1 MNKCKKIA
9 ILICVFLTALNIGA
23 CGKEKKEEVVNTEKS
38 TADKQESNTKESAA
52 DKQESNTE
60 ESAADKQESNP
71 QEVENTTVD
80 LSGDYVCPTDDSTL
94 SITLNSDGSY
104 SAELN
109 LFRLTSIDD
118 FKGKYENGIFVMTGT
133 DSAGNPIT
141 AELAFSGE
149 QVTLI
154 FTDSTWEYLENGTK
168 YVFNKE

>member
-38 TADKQESNTKESAA
+38 TADKQESNT
-52 DKQESNTE
+52 QEF
-60 ESAADKQESNP
+60 
-71 QEVENTTVD
+71 ENTTVD
-80 LSGDYVCPTDDSTL
+80 LYGDYVCPTDDSTL
-94 SITLNSDGSY
+94 SITLKSDGSY

-118 FKGKYENGIFVMTGT
+118 FKGTYENGTFVMTGT

>member
-9 ILICVFLTALNIGA
+9 ILICVFLTALNTGA

-38 TADKQESNTKESAA
+38 TADKQESNT
-52 DKQESNTE
+52 
-60 ESAADKQESNP
+60 

-94 SITLNSDGSY
+94 SVTLKSDGSY

>member
-38 TADKQESNTKESAA
+38 TADKQESNT
-52 DKQESNTE
+52 
-60 ESAADKQESNP
+60 

-94 SITLNSDGSY
+94 SITLKSDGSY

-118 FKGKYENGIFVMTGT
+118 FKGTYENGIFVMTGT

>member
-1 MNKCKKIA
+1 MYMNKCKKIA
-9 ILICVFLTALNIGA
+9 ILICVFLTALNTGA

-38 TADKQESNTKESAA
+38 TADKQESNT
-52 DKQESNTE
+52 
-60 ESAADKQESNP
+60 

-94 SITLNSDGSY
+94 SITLKSDGSY

>member
-9 ILICVFLTALNIGA
+9 ILICVFLTALNTGA

-38 TADKQESNTKESAA
+38 TADKQESNT
-52 DKQESNTE
+52 
-60 ESAADKQESNP
+60 

-80 LSGDYVCPTDDSTL
+80 LSGDYVCPTDDSML
-94 SITLNSDGSY
+94 SITLKSDGSY

-141 AELAFSGE
+141 EELAFSWE

>member
-23 CGKEKKEEVVNTEKS
+23 CGKEKKEEVVNKEKS
-38 TADKQESNTKESAA
+38 TADKQESNT
-52 DKQESNTE
+52 
-60 ESAADKQESNP
+60 

-94 SITLNSDGSY
+94 SITLKSDGSY

-118 FKGKYENGIFVMTGT
+118 FKGTYENGIFVMTGT

>member
-9 ILICVFLTALNIGA
+9 ILICVFLTALNTGA
-23 CGKEKKEEVVNTEKS
+23 CGKEKKEEVVNTENS
-38 TADKQESNTKESAA
+38 TADKQESNT
-52 DKQESNTE
+52 
-60 ESAADKQESNP
+60 

-94 SITLNSDGSY
+94 SITLKSDGSY

>member
-38 TADKQESNTKESAA
+38 TADKQESNT
-52 DKQESNTE
+52 QEI
-60 ESAADKQESNP
+60 
-71 QEVENTTVD
+71 ENTTVD

-94 SITLNSDGSY
+94 SITLKSDGSY

-118 FKGKYENGIFVMTGT
+118 FKGTYENGIFVMTGT

>member
-38 TADKQESNTKESAA
+38 TADKQESNT
-52 DKQESNTE
+52 
-60 ESAADKQESNP
+60 

-94 SITLNSDGSY
+94 SITLKSDGSY

-109 LFRLTSIDD
+109 VFRLTSIDD
-118 FKGKYENGIFVMTGT
+118 FKGTYENGTFVMTGT

>member
-38 TADKQESNTKESAA
+38 TADKQESNT
-52 DKQESNTE
+52 
-60 ESAADKQESNP
+60 

-94 SITLNSDGSY
+94 SITLKSDGSY

-118 FKGKYENGIFVMTGT
+118 FKGTYENGTFVMTGT

-154 FTDSTWEYLENGTK
+154 FTDSTWEYLENGMK

>member
-38 TADKQESNTKESAA
+38 TADKQESNT
-52 DKQESNTE
+52 
-60 ESAADKQESNP
+60 

-154 FTDSTWEYLENGTK
+154 FTDSTWEYLENGTQ
-168 YVFNKE
+168 YVFDKK

>member
-23 CGKEKKEEVVNTEKS
+23 CGKEKKEEVVNKEKS
-38 TADKQESNTKESAA
+38 TADKQESNT
-52 DKQESNTE
+52 
-60 ESAADKQESNP
+60 

-94 SITLNSDGSY
+94 SITLKSDGSY

-118 FKGKYENGIFVMTGT
+118 FKGTYENGTFVMTGT

>member
-38 TADKQESNTKESAA
+38 TADKQESNTKE
-52 DKQESNTE
+52 
-60 ESAADKQESNP
+60 
-71 QEVENTTVD
+71 VENTTVD

-94 SITLNSDGSY
+94 SITLNNDGSY

-154 FTDSTWEYLENGTK
+154 FTDSTWEYLENGTQ
-168 YVFNKE
+168 YVFDKK

>member
-9 ILICVFLTALNIGA
+9 IWICVFLTALNTGA

-38 TADKQESNTKESAA
+38 TADKQESNT
-52 DKQESNTE
+52 
-60 ESAADKQESNP
+60 

-94 SITLNSDGSY
+94 SITLKSDGSY

-118 FKGKYENGIFVMTGT
+118 FRGKYENGIFVMTGT

>member
-9 ILICVFLTALNIGA
+9 ILICVFLTALNTGA

-38 TADKQESNTKESAA
+38 TADKQESNT
-52 DKQESNTE
+52 
-60 ESAADKQESNP
+60 

-80 LSGDYVCPTDDSTL
+80 LSGDYVCPTDDSML
-94 SITLNSDGSY
+94 SITLKSDGSY

-141 AELAFSGE
+141 EELAFSGE

>member
-9 ILICVFLTALNIGA
+9 IWICVFLTALNTGA

-38 TADKQESNTKESAA
+38 TADKQESNT
-52 DKQESNTE
+52 
-60 ESAADKQESNP
+60 

-94 SITLNSDGSY
+94 SITLKSDGSY

-118 FKGKYENGIFVMTGT
+118 FKGKYENGIFIMTGT

>member
-38 TADKQESNTKESAA
+38 TADKQESNT
-52 DKQESNTE
+52 
-60 ESAADKQESNP
+60 

-94 SITLNSDGSY
+94 SITLKSDGSY
-104 SAELN
+104 SAKLN

-118 FKGKYENGIFVMTGT
+118 FKGTYENGIFVMTGT

-141 AELAFSGE
+141 VELAFSGE

>member
-38 TADKQESNTKESAA
+38 TADKQESNT
-52 DKQESNTE
+52 
-60 ESAADKQESNP
+60 

-94 SITLNSDGSY
+94 SITLKSDGSY

-118 FKGKYENGIFVMTGT
+118 FKGTYENGTFVMTGT

>member
-1 MNKCKKIA
+1 MYMNKCKKIA
-9 ILICVFLTALNIGA
+9 IWICVFLTALNTGA

-38 TADKQESNTKESAA
+38 TADKQESNT
-52 DKQESNTE
+52 
-60 ESAADKQESNP
+60 

-94 SITLNSDGSY
+94 SITLKSDGSY

>member
-1 MNKCKKIA
+1 MYMNKCKKIA

-60 ESAADKQESNP
+60 E
-71 QEVENTTVD
+71 VENTTVD

-94 SITLNSDGSY
+94 SITLKSDGSY

-141 AELAFSGE
+141 AEIAFSGE

>member
-38 TADKQESNTKESAA
+38 TADKQESNT
-52 DKQESNTE
+52 QEI
-60 ESAADKQESNP
+60 
-71 QEVENTTVD
+71 ENTTVD

-94 SITLNSDGSY
+94 SITLKSDGSY

-118 FKGKYENGIFVMTGT
+118 FKGTYENGTFVMTGT

>member
-1 MNKCKKIA
+1 MYMNKCKKIA
-9 ILICVFLTALNIGA
+9 IWICVFLTALNTGA

-38 TADKQESNTKESAA
+38 TADKQESNT
-52 DKQESNTE
+52 
-60 ESAADKQESNP
+60 

-94 SITLNSDGSY
+94 SITLKSDGSY

-118 FKGKYENGIFVMTGT
+118 FKGKYENGIFIMTGT

>member
-1 MNKCKKIA
+1 MNKCKKID

-38 TADKQESNTKESAA
+38 TADKQESNT
-52 DKQESNTE
+52 QEI
-60 ESAADKQESNP
+60 
-71 QEVENTTVD
+71 ENTTVD

-94 SITLNSDGSY
+94 SITLKSDGSY

-118 FKGKYENGIFVMTGT
+118 FKGTYENGIFVMTGT